1 MDKNTEA
8 TDRASIDYHYF
19 VRGRLPEWETH
30 IEDFS
35 ARSAEVRQ
43 QLSHHS
49 DVPYG
54 WHDRHKIDI
63 FPPYKKKTKKLP
75 AMVFIHGGYWRMLDK
90 SVFSFL
96 VPEYLSLGVV
106 VALINYRL
114 LPDVGLSDI
123 VEDVKDAAQWLT
135 KNANE
140 FDIDPNNITLCGHS
154 AGAHLAAHAVS
165 EMNANFI
172 GISGVY
178 DLEPIQ
184 NSFLNDIGFLTQ
196 ETTDAFGSASILPK
210 GRCYSLFAFG
220 KDEGVEFARQSLS
233 QAELWRINSSKVKI
247 LPVDATNHATI
258 VSEFANPHSDLFK
271 SSSKLINQRVEGY
284 SVTKS

>member
-1 MDKNTEA
+1 
-8 TDRASIDYHYF
+8 
-19 VRGRLPEWETH
+19 
-30 IEDFS
+30 
-35 ARSAEVRQ
+35 
-43 QLSHHS
+43 
-49 DVPYG
+49 
-54 WHDRHKIDI
+54 
-63 FPPYKKKTKKLP
+63 
-75 AMVFIHGGYWRMLDK
+75 MLDK

-184 NSFLNDIGFLTQ
+184 NSFLNDIGFLNQ
-196 ETTDAFGSASILPK
+196 ETTDVFGSASIIPK
-210 GRCYSLFAFG
+210 CRCDSLFAFG
-220 KDEGVEFARQSLS
+220 KDEGVEFARQSLC
-233 QAELWRINSSKVKI
+233 QAELWKINSSKVEI
-247 LPVDATNHATI
+247 LEVDAANHATI
-258 VSEFANPHSDLFK
+258 LMELTDPGSNLFK
-271 SSSKLINQRVEGY
+271 SSLKLINQRV
-284 SVTKS
+284 K